1 MAIPLPAD
9 ASARTP
15 RRSAVVIVN
24 GRAGRA
30 RHLWSE
36 ERVRAGLGA
45 TIDPR
50 FVYPASP
57 EETAAVARQA
67 AAACADLVIVAGG
80 DGTANRVAGALAG
93 SRVSFGI
100 LPLGTGNDLVRT
112 LGLPASWPE
121 AVANIPRA
129 TAHPFDLLE
138 VNGDPACTVGLIGAV
153 AESAARVIRLGRR
166 GARTRPIVEWLGRA
180 TWRLSGTATLLGP
193 GIARRLR
200 VSYED
205 AASGVESQIDREAI
219 GVFLA
224 NGTRLGGGLNL
235 PVRSRVDDGVFEV
248 CVVNAVARPKL
259 LYGFTCLMRGWT
271 VPRGVLDVLPAR
283 AARITLPRP
292 GPFSADGELFADATS
307 FDVHMR
313 PGALRVLRVA

>member
-1 MAIPLPAD
+1 MATPLPGD
-9 ASARTP
+9 VSAPRS

-24 GRAGRA
+24 GRAGRT

-36 ERVRAGLGA
+36 ERVRVGLGA

-50 FVYPASP
+50 FAYPASP
-57 EETAAVARQA
+57 DETAAVARQA
-67 AAACADLVIVAGG
+67 AAAGVDLVIVAGG

-166 GARTRPIVEWLGRA
+166 GSRARPIVEWLGPA
-180 TWRLSGTATLLGP
+180 SWRLSGTATLLSP
-193 GIARRLR
+193 GIARRLQ

-205 AASGVESQIDREAI
+205 ATTGRAAEVDREAV

-224 NGTRLGGGLNL
+224 NGTRLGGGLKL

-248 CVVNAVARPKL
+248 CIVNAVARPKL

-271 VPRGVLDVLPAR
+271 VPRGVLDVLRAR
-283 AARITLPRP
+283 AARVTLPRP

-307 FDVHMR
+307 FDVRAR
-313 PGALRVLRVA
+313 PGALQVLRVA